1 MILIIPYTLYLIV
14 LAILVLTRKVN
25 IGTTDNVFL
34 VLQLCLL
41 LPLIV
46 LTLTHTHIALIHK

>member
-1 MILIIPYTLYLIV
+1 MIILIPYTLYLLV
-14 LAILVLTRKVN
+14 LAFLVLTRKVN

-41 LPLIV
+41 IPLII
-46 LTLTHTHIALIHK
+46 IAFASHKPIPY